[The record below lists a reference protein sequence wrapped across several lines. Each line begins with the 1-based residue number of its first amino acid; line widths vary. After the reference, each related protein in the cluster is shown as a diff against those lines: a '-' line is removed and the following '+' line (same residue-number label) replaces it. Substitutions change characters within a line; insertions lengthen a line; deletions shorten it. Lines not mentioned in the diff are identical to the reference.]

1 MKKLSFLLVFLFS
14 LAAFVSCQN
23 ETIPQMDEIEMVSLD
38 SIEPITLGK
47 FTECPNSIDTIAYND
62 GSQLEIIWSLTTT
75 PPVGPPLSPGLIQY
89 EFEFIFER
97 EVTYHTRT
105 TLDQQGS
112 YNEFFYWQFLSR
124 SGNRDSE
131 VKMRIID
138 YGNSSVS

>member
-1 MKKLSFLLVFLFS
+1 MKKISLLLVFLFS
-14 LAAFVSCQN
+14 LAVFVGCQN
-23 ETIPQMDEIEMVSLD
+23 EAIPQMDEIEMASLD
-38 SIEPITLGK
+38 SIEAVTLSK

-105 TLDQQGS
+105 TLDQQES